1 MRKKTNG
8 KDSTKR
14 GKAGRKLADLRPKRV
29 KGDDE
34 AVRGGAT
41 RTSGMMS
48 PSITGSLLL
57 N

>member
-1 MRKKTNG
+1 MRKKTSG

-14 GKAGRKLADLRPKRV
+14 GRAGRKLADLKPKRV
-29 KGDDE
+29 KGGDD

-41 RTSGMMS
+41 RTSAMTS